1 LAIKQERSLDMQI
14 QKFTWQ
20 QITKLTKKLSLKIK
34 KDFKPEIIVAIQR
47 GGFIPAVY
55 LSHLLNV
62 RDIRPLYIQRTKDE
76 RIMAKKIKP
85 IVKYTSL
92 LKDTYRKN
100 VLIVDD
106 IVGSGESIMIAKK
119 MVTLQNPKSTKTA
132 TILVNDDNFDKT
144 KNKPFIDYV
153 AKRIRAW
160 AIFPWEE
167 N

>member
-1 LAIKQERSLDMQI
+1 
-14 QKFTWQ
+14 
-20 QITKLTKKLSLKIK
+20 
-34 KDFKPEIIVAIQR
+34 
-47 GGFIPAVY
+47 
-55 LSHLLNV
+55 
-62 RDIRPLYIQRTKDE
+62 
-76 RIMAKKIKP
+76 MAKKIKP